1 METTK
6 KTKKPVKTKPKANKV
21 GRPRKVQLLSVSECL
36 SISDKLKP
44 VQEDMKHLLGFEPT
58 IMQTLDYC
66 VHIAEREIGSF
77 D

>member
-21 GRPRKVQLLSVSECL
+21 GRPRKVKLLSVSECL
-36 SISDKLKP
+36 TIADKLKP
-44 VQEDMKHLLGFEPT
+44 VQEDMKHLFGFEPT

-66 VHIAEREIGSF
+66 VHTAEREIGSF
-77 D
+77 H